1 MSTETGIDVLAIV
14 IVLVVIVGVVMA
26 NAISTLMLFNQ
37 QRVSEL
43 KELRARVERMETRHS
58 ELLIAFDKWFDL
70 VAGELGF
77 EAQATWPTYAYYGG
91 GSSVKLAPVSPRIAE
106 DVVVPEQRTPK
117 RTPAKIC
124 AKRARRKDK

>member
-1 MSTETGIDVLAIV
+1 MSILGMTEREVRTLVKTELVADVKRLDARI
-14 IVLVVIVGVVMA
+14 A
-26 NAISTLMLFNQ
+26 
-37 QRVSEL
+37 EL
-43 KELRARVERMETRHS
+43 TS
-58 ELLIAFDKWFDL
+58 AFDKWFDL